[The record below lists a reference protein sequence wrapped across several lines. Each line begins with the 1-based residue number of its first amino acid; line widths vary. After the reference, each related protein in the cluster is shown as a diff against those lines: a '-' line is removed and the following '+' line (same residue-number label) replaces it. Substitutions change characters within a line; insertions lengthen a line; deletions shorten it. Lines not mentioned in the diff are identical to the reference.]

1 RRPMSPPSTQ
11 AALVTGGGRNL
22 GRSIALRLACDG
34 LDVAVL
40 GPHPEELEAT
50 AAEIRALGR
59 RALAVRADVTDED
72 QVARA
77 VELRGGAFARIDV
90 LVNNAGVVGPH
101 APVER
106 VPLAEWNH
114 VLAVNLTGA
123 FLCARAVIPH
133 MVRQRSGRII
143 NIASIAGKI
152 AYALR

>member
-1 RRPMSPPSTQ
+1 MSPPSAR

-22 GRSIALRLACDG
+22 PRLIALRLARDG
-34 LDVAVL
+34 FDVAVL

-50 AAEIRALGR
+50 AAEIRAGGR
-59 RALAVRADVTDED
+59 RALAVPADVTDED

-77 VELRGGAFARIDV
+77 VELTWEAFARIDV

-101 APVER
+101 ASVER

-133 MVRQRSGRII
+133 LVHQRAGRII
-143 NIASIAGKI
+143 NI
-152 AYALR
+152 